1 MLLEFMNYYIQ
12 ETMQEAKTYRDY
24 SKQRNQVDVQDVRLA
39 IASKTCDTF
48 ARPLPYSTVK

>member
-1 MLLEFMNYYIQ
+1 MNYYIQ